1 MYLVV
6 SLGVYMY
13 DCRIQDVIMHPNIKS
28 QLLQPYVCM
37 NAYDY

>member
-13 DCRIQDVIMHPNIKS
+13 DCRIQDMIQISNPDFFSHMRV
-28 QLLQPYVCM
+28 
-37 NAYDY
+37 